1 MRAKLWVSRIRIL
14 GAILVLMASAGAV
27 AAQEIP
33 VLTTAAGEF
42 QPARGPNHFAWEQNT
57 KARPRHYDVF
67 VQPDGGSPIKVNG
80 GRSNGAMGGID
91 GDLLVYQEFRK
102 RKSDLYF
109 FNLTTGQRS
118 RLPKAVNS
126 RHWEYWPSLSDPWLL
141 FARWNMKQGWRRL
154 FLHNLETGEKRVLDH
169 TRAEK
174 AFIGPGQVNGDYAV
188 WSTCPPKGKCQVYR
202 YHIPTGSKALI
213 PNPGAYHRAPSVIAD
228 GTVYL
233 ARGGKRCGAAESLVR
248 SPIEGTETVLVQLP
262 EALSVGDTYAFTHP
276 NG

>member
-109 FNLTTGQRS
+109 F
-118 RLPKAVNS
+118 
-126 RHWEYWPSLSDPWLL
+126 
-141 FARWNMKQGWRRL
+141 
-154 FLHNLETGEKRVLDH
+154 
-169 TRAEK
+169 
-174 AFIGPGQVNGDYAV
+174 
-188 WSTCPPKGKCQVYR
+188 
-202 YHIPTGSKALI
+202 
-213 PNPGAYHRAPSVIAD
+213 
-228 GTVYL
+228 
-233 ARGGKRCGAAESLVR
+233 
-248 SPIEGTETVLVQLP
+248 
-262 EALSVGDTYAFTHP
+262 
-276 NG
+276 